1 MQSSPITETRQTVFS
16 PGFQPDPK
24 RAKSAYDQGAKAEKK
39 QDWVAA
45 YAAYDEACSF
55 APDNHDYQLHR
66 EIARGQIVQTKVD
79 DAEKAAVAGRFED
92 AEKALAA
99 ASRLDPSNGVVRE
112 RLAQLV
118 AVQQS
123 IAAKIQTRD
132 LSGEVRLDYR
142 PGKQNF
148 SYRGDTRGAF
158 EALAAKFGLQVQF
171 DQDLRSRPV
180 RFDIEDDLDFP
191 TAVRLLGDMTE
202 TFWRPLTHHLFFVAD
217 DSPQKRRDYDSSVVR
232 TILLPASET
241 PDQMTETFRTVR
253 EITGITRSDLDTRSR
268 TITLRA
274 NPQAISVATKL
285 IENLEQPRGEMV
297 LEMEVL
303 EVDRTLA
310 QQLGITPPQSAK
322 VFTLSTQQLNQAESS
337 EEGLINLL
345 EQVFGS
351 STVPPVIVFGGG
363 VSTYFA
369 TIPGIS
375 ANFSRMLSLIKQGRR
390 ILLRAQD
397 GEPATMFIGNRIPV
411 SLASLSPSLLSGV
424 PTPVSSGTGIVNPLT
439 NYPAGNSP
447 SFVSTEILRNG
458 ASANDLIVTN
468 AADNDVSILLGNGD
482 GTFANQ
488 VTYAT
493 GTDPV
498 WIATGEF
505 DNASNAVNNNDF
517 VDLAIANKGSNTI
530 SILLGNGDGTFQTQ
544 TTVATG
550 HSPVAVTAA
559 DFHDLTGNGFTDL
572 AVLNADDNTLAIYE
586 GNGNGT
592 FQTPN
597 VIPLLSGYSPTAL
610 STGQFTNSGH
620 VDLVITEK
628 PNTPQNPGIVL
639 VFQGK
644 GDGTFLL
651 TSQSPLLVGN
661 TPAYIT
667 TGDFNADGILDLAV
681 ANSGA
686 PSTATDGTAVSGN
699 SISVLLGQQDPND
712 TTTGNGTF
720 TTQTT
725 YAAGTTPTSIAVAD
739 YNVDGTADMV
749 IADEGD
755 NAVTILLNAGN
766 NQFTALPEVPT
777 GDAPVSI
784 ASADFNADGRPDAA
798 TADNS
803 AAEVTVIVNSTSL
816 FGNPLASNLTP
827 YPGVQYL
834 DIGLKI
840 KTTPRVHPNK
850 DVTLQLSFELSS
862 VTGQSLNSIPVI
874 STENVDQT
882 VRVKEN
888 ETAVLAGFFQRQLI
902 NNLTGNPGIG
912 ELPGVGLFDSDRTT
926 QNQDTELVILVTP
939 RVVRL
944 APHDGSVIYAGQ
956 GSVEG
961 PSGGASSVPTFTPPT
976 PPPAEPGPRQPPGSQ
991 PLTVPPQPPENRPP
1005 SQTAPTPPE
1014 APENR

>member
-1 MQSSPITETRQTVFS
+1 MIL
-16 PGFQPDPK
+16 PGLKTDPK
-24 RAKSAYDQGAKAEKK
+24 RAKSAYDQGLKAEKK
-39 QDWVAA
+39 QDWVGA

-55 APDNHDYQLHR
+55 APENHDYQLRR
-66 EIARGQIVQTKVD
+66 EIARGQIVQAKVD
-79 DAEKAAVAGRFED
+79 DAEKAAVAGNFSD
-92 AEKALAA
+92 AEKALSA
-99 ASRLDPSNGVVRE
+99 ASRLDPSNNIVSE

-123 IAAKIQTRD
+123 SAAKIQTRD
-132 LSGEVRLDYR
+132 LSGEVRLEYK
-142 PGKQNF
+142 PGKQRF
-148 SYRGDTRGAF
+148 TYHGDTRGAY
-158 EALAAKFGLQVQF
+158 EALAEQFGLEVQF
-171 DQDLRSRPV
+171 DQDLRPHNV
-180 RFDIEDDLDFP
+180 RFDVDGDLDFP
-191 TAVRLLGDMTE
+191 TAVRLLGDMTS

-217 DSPQKRRDYDSSVVR
+217 DTPQKRKDYDSSVVR

-241 PDQMTETFRTVR
+241 PDQMTEKFRTVR
-253 EITGITRSDLDTRSR
+253 EITGITRSDLDVRSR

-322 VFTLSTQQLNQAESS
+322 AFTLSTQQLSEAESS
-337 EEGLINLL
+337 EEGLIDLL

-351 STVPPVIVFGGG
+351 STVPPVIAFGGG

-369 TIPGIS
+369 TIPGVS

-390 ILLRAQD
+390 VLLRAQD
-397 GEPATMFIGNRIPV
+397 GEPASLFIGNRIPV

-424 PTPVSSGTGIVNPLT
+424 STATSATTGVVNPLT

-447 SFVSTEILRNG
+447 SFVSTAILRNG

-482 GTFANQ
+482 GTFENQ
-488 VTYAT
+488 VTYPT

-505 DNASNAVNNNDF
+505 DNASNAVNSNDF
-517 VDLAIANKGSNTI
+517 VDLAIADKGSNTI

-544 TTVATG
+544 STVKTG
-550 HSPVAVTAA
+550 NAPVAVTTA
-559 DFHDLTGNGFTDL
+559 DFHDVTGNGFTDL
-572 AVLNADDNTLAIYE
+572 AVLNANDNTLAIYE

-597 VIPLLSGYSPTAL
+597 VIPLLSGYTPTAL

-620 VDLVITEK
+620 VDLVVTEK
-628 PNTPQNPGIVL
+628 PNTTQNSGIVL
-639 VFQGK
+639 VYLGN
-644 GDGTFLL
+644 GNGTFAL
-651 TSQSPLLVGN
+651 TSQSPLTVGN

-667 TGDFNADGILDLAV
+667 TGDFNSDGILDLAV

-686 PSTATDGTAVSGN
+686 PSTATNGTAVSGN
-699 SISVLLGQQDPND
+699 SVSVLLGQENPND
-712 TTTGNGTF
+712 TTTGSGTF

-725 YAAGTTPTSIAVAD
+725 YAAGTTPMSIAVAD
-739 YNVDGTADMV
+739 YNLDGTADMA
-749 IADEGD
+749 IADETD
-755 NAVTILLNAGN
+755 NAVTILLNAGS

-784 ASADFNADGRPDAA
+784 TTADFNEDGRPDAA
-798 TADNS
+798 TADNA
-803 AAEVTVIVNSTSL
+803 AAEVTVILNSTSI

-862 VTGQSLNSIPVI
+862 VTGTSLNSIPVI

-888 ETAVLAGFFQRQLI
+888 ETAVLAGFFQSQFT
-902 NNLTGNPGIG
+902 NDLTGNPGIADI
-912 ELPGVGLFDSDRTT
+912 PGVGLFDSDRNT
-926 QNQDTELVILVTP
+926 QDQNTELVILVTP

-944 APHDGSVIYAGQ
+944 APHDDRVIYAGQ
-956 GSVEG
+956 GSPEG
-961 PSGGASSVPTFTPPT
+961 QTGGGSSAPTFTPPT
-976 PPPAEPGPRQPPGSQ
+976 PPPAPPGPPQPPPSQ
-991 PLTVPPQPPENRPP
+991 PLIEPPQPPENQPP
-1005 SQTAPTPPE
+1005 PQTAPTPPE
-1014 APENR
+1014 SNDR